1 MYHLFIICSVHLFVF
16 QEAIMS
22 VLDHKNIDKD
32 VPYFKDV
39 VRYLCS
45 SDCYLLLP
53 YTD

>member
-1 MYHLFIICSVHLFVF
+1 
-16 QEAIMS
+16 MS

-45 SDCYLLLP
+45 SDCYYIHIRHEEELHSP
-53 YTD
+53 IR